1 MLLQVKNL
9 RCGYGSLEVV
19 HGASLHVCAGE
30 IVGLLGAN
38 GAGKSS
44 LLKAIVGLLPPWAGE
59 ISVGGRSTRGQPA
72 WRSLS
77 SSMVLVPEGKMIFAD
92 MSVRENLLLGGYHNP
107 DRLMQM
113 DIVLERFPR
122 LRERLQQLGGTL
134 SGGEQQMLA
143 LARALM
149 ARPRLL
155 LLDEPSMGLAP
166 RLVKEIFAEIV
177 KMKEFGLTVLLVEQN
192 AIATLQIAD
201 RAYVIETGEIILEG
215 QAADLM
221 HNPEVK
227 RAYLGQGGEPPKHP

>member
-44 LLKAIVGLLPPWAGE
+44 LLKSIIGLLNPWQGD
-59 ISVGGRSTRGQPA
+59 ILVDGRQTRGQPA
-72 WRSLS
+72 WRSIS
-77 SSMVLVPEGKMIFAD
+77 HSMVLVPEGKMIFAD
-92 MSVRENLLLGGYHNP
+92 MTVRENLLIGGYHNP
-107 DRLMQM
+107 DRQMQLE
-113 DIVLERFPR
+113 IVLDRFPR
-122 LRERLQQLGGTL
+122 LRERASQLGGTL

-143 LARALM
+143 LGRALM
-149 ARPRLL
+149 ARPKML
-155 LLDEPSMGLAP
+155 LLDEPSLGLAP
-166 RLVKEIFAEIV
+166 LMVQEVFKEIRKLKDMGV
-177 KMKEFGLTVLLVEQN
+177 TVLLVEQN
-192 AIATLQIAD
+192 VVGTLQVAD
-201 RAYVIETGEIILEG
+201 RAYVMETGEIILEG

-227 RAYLGQGGEPPKHP
+227 RAYLGKGGKEAWE